1 MILDIIFLIAG
12 LIILIYGANMLVDGG
27 SALAHKLNISA
38 MVIGLTVRGIW
49 NFHPRISG
57 QHPVIGKRQF
67 GIGSRQYIR
76 QQYFQYTGYFR
87 NHSHFCPPEC
97 AKDYHLG
104 GSAFS
109 RICSRID
116 IAYGR

>member
-12 LIILIYGANMLVDGG
+12 LIVLIYGANMLVDGG

-38 MVIGLTVRGIW
+38 M
-49 NFHPRISG
+49 
-57 QHPVIGKRQF
+57 VIGKRQF

-87 NHSHFCPPEC
+87 NHSHFRPPEC